1 MVFYSLISTDI
12 LDKAGLKKVINQAKK
27 DCLKEALAKLREF
40 DAMNE
45 TFFKAAMPN
54 DTPIVAIRKR
64 TNKLLKKKRE
74 KELKKLLG

>member
-12 LDKAGLKKVINQAKK
+12 LDKSDFKKTINQAKK
-27 DCLKEALAKLREF
+27 DCLKEALAKLRQF

>member
-12 LDKAGLKKVINQAKK
+12 LDKSDFKKTINQAKK

-45 TFFKAAMPN
+45 TFF
-54 DTPIVAIRKR
+54 
-64 TNKLLKKKRE
+64 
-74 KELKKLLG
+74 